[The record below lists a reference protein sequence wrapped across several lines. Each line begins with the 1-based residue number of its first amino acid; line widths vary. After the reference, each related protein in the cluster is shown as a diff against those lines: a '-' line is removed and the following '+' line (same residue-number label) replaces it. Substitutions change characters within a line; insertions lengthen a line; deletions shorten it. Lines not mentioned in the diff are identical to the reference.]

1 MKRIF
6 LPALLIVLLAV
17 NVFAQVSGG
26 VRLGGNLSNLKWSA
40 GDLSMTDDSKFGLL
54 AGVYLTA
61 MLSDRVG
68 IQPELAYSSMGS
80 KQDED
85 GTVKLNYIALP
96 VLLRYQIVDQI
107 HLLVGPQASFL
118 MSAKYEEDGDEED
131 IKDSVKGLDFGAVFG
146 VGADISRFNV
156 GLRYGLGLA
165 NIFDEDGGEGVEVKS
180 RAFQIVLGY
189 KLFGD

>member
-6 LPALLIVLLAV
+6 LPALLIVLLAG

-80 KQDED
+80 KQDGD

-96 VLLRYQIVDQI
+96 VMLRYQVAEQF

-146 VGADISRFNV
+146 IGADIDRFNV
-156 GLRYGLGLA
+156 GLRYALGLA
-165 NIFDEDGGEGVEVKS
+165 NIYDEEGDVEVKS
-180 RAFQIVLGY
+180 SAFQIVVGY

>member
-1 MKRIF
+1 M
-6 LPALLIVLLAV
+6 
-17 NVFAQVSGG
+17 SGG

>member
-6 LPALLIVLLAV
+6 LPALLIVLLAG

>member
-85 GTVKLNYIALP
+85 GTV
-96 VLLRYQIVDQI
+96 
-107 HLLVGPQASFL
+107 S
-118 MSAKYEEDGDEED
+118 
-131 IKDSVKGLDFGAVFG
+131 
-146 VGADISRFNV
+146 
-156 GLRYGLGLA
+156 
-165 NIFDEDGGEGVEVKS
+165 
-180 RAFQIVLGY
+180 
-189 KLFGD
+189 